1 MTRKP
6 RPLRLYVRVFKLNR
20 GQAKVFNKRFT
31 INTYADYVAAMKDIR
46 SSLWEEYVKHY
57 GRVERK
63 TPARRKASTTTPS
76 LIEEYLP

>member
-1 MTRKP
+1 VTKKNKV
-6 RPLRLYVRVFKLNR
+6 LRLYVRVFKVGRKQSKVLN
-20 GQAKVFNKRFT
+20 KTFT

-57 GRVERK
+57 GYTEK
-63 TPARRKASTTTPS
+63 KPPARKKVSITTPS